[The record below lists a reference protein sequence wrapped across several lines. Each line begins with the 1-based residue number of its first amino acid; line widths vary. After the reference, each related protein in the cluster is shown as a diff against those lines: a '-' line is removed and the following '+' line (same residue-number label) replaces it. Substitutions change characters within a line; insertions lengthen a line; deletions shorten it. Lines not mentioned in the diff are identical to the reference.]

1 MPAKGSLD
9 RYRAKRDF
17 RRTSEP
23 RGRRRPAKAAHR
35 FVVQKHDAS
44 TLHYDFRLEA
54 GGVLKSWVVPKGLR

>member
-23 RGRRRPAKAAHR
+23 RGGRRRRAKRAPR

-44 TLHYDFRLEA
+44 TLHYDFRLRPTA
-54 GGVLKSWVVPKGLR
+54 C